1 MMGGEKA
8 YNSHDRGDAQNRRCA
23 HDAHFSDNGQDG
35 QPMTDFAD
43 RFRIRYSTLTVVWKA
58 LAEGETPE
66 RFPVEWKSINYYAH
80 VFSNDI
86 DVTVKTAAQAFLRDV
101 EVARLDAPT
110 FATRLMLATQTF
122 AQTICDQAGILWQED
137 RRAATLTRQVRQAPK
152 SSAKP
157 KAGQR
162 SPARTNTRKTGRPT

>member
-1 MMGGEKA
+1 
-8 YNSHDRGDAQNRRCA
+8 
-23 HDAHFSDNGQDG
+23 
-35 QPMTDFAD
+35 MTDFAD
-43 RFRIRYSTLTVVWKA
+43 RFHRRYSTLTGVWKA

-66 RFPVEWKSINYYAH
+66 RFPAEWKSINYYAH
-80 VFSNDI
+80 VFSNDT
-86 DVTVKTAAQAFLRDV
+86 DATVKTAAQAFLRDV

-110 FATRLMLATQTF
+110 FAARLMLATQTF
-122 AQTICDQAGILWQED
+122 AQAICDQASIPWHDD
-137 RRAATLTRQVRQAPK
+137 RRAATPAPQVRQAPK

>member
-1 MMGGEKA
+1 
-8 YNSHDRGDAQNRRCA
+8 
-23 HDAHFSDNGQDG
+23 
-35 QPMTDFAD
+35 MTDFAD
-43 RFRIRYSTLTVVWKA
+43 RFRIRYSTLNSIWKA

-80 VFSNDI
+80 VFSNDT
-86 DVTVKTAAQAFLRDV
+86 DATVNTAAQAFLREV

-110 FATRLMLATQTF
+110 YAAPLMLATQTF
-122 AQTICDQAGILWQED
+122 AQAICDQAGIPRQDD
-137 RRAATLTRQVRQAPK
+137 RRAATPAPQVRQAPK

>member
-1 MMGGEKA
+1 MNGREKA
-8 YNSHDRGDAQNRRCA
+8 YNIHDRNGAWNRRRA
-23 HDAHFSDNGQDG
+23 HDSHFSDNRQDD

-43 RFRIRYSTLTVVWKA
+43 RFHIRYSTLTSIWKA

-80 VFSNDI
+80 VFSNDP
-86 DVTVKTAAQAFLRDV
+86 DVTAKTAAQAFLREV

-110 FATRLMLATQTF
+110 FAARLMLATQTF
-122 AQTICDQAGILWQED
+122 AQTICEQAGIPWQED
-137 RRAATLTRQVRQAPK
+137 RRATTPHIRQSPK

-157 KAGQR
+157 KARQR
-162 SPARTNTRKTGRPT
+162 SPAGTNARKAARPK

>member
-1 MMGGEKA
+1 
-8 YNSHDRGDAQNRRCA
+8 
-23 HDAHFSDNGQDG
+23 
-35 QPMTDFAD
+35 MTDFAD
-43 RFRIRYSTLTVVWKA
+43 RFRIRYSTLNSIWKA

-80 VFSNDI
+80 VFTNDM
-86 DVTVKTAAQAFLRDV
+86 DATVKIAAQAFLREV

-110 FATRLMLATQTF
+110 FAARLMLATQNF
-122 AQTICDQAGILWQED
+122 AQAICDQAGIPWQED
-137 RRAATLTRQVRQAPK
+137 RRATTPTRRVRQAPK